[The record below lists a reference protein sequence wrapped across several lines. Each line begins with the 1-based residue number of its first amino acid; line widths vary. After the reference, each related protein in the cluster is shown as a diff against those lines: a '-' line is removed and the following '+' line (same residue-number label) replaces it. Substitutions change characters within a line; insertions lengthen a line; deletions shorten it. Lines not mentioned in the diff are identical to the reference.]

1 MKMITVIEYDFKYSI
16 RMHTQLYLKN
26 EYLKKKGY
34 MDTGVMQD
42 RILKSTVTYVSVY
55 MYWLYIVRT
64 KACEQTKMSSLIE
77 AKQYVRG
84 LIIQMTQHV
93 PIFLLSTYFTT
104 EQFKSP
110 MWCLDSCQRHI
121 QNPHNQTFLCQMRSN
136 KCWLIWRYLI

>member
-34 MDTGVMQD
+34 MDTGMMQD

-55 MYWLYIVRT
+55 MYWLYSVRT

-84 LIIQMTQHV
+84 
-93 PIFLLSTYFTT
+93 
-104 EQFKSP
+104 
-110 MWCLDSCQRHI
+110 
-121 QNPHNQTFLCQMRSN
+121 
-136 KCWLIWRYLI
+136 